1 MRTAV
6 CLLAVLFA
14 LTSVTG
20 AAQAQVDSVRLE
32 RLQARVNSQDRVRVL
47 TDWGLVQLYNPRL
60 TDEAITYART
70 EFARSLSGAVPPFP
84 QPLPLSQVSQIHV
97 RGSAAGSG
105 AIIGA
110 SVLGGLGL
118 VLGIAAAAEGGF
130 LAPSGGE
137 VLLVG
142 VGFAGIGALI
152 GGAIGAASGKWKTIY
167 RAP

>member
-1 MRTAV
+1 MRCTAV
-6 CLLAVLFA
+6 VTILALA
-14 LTSVTG
+14 SVTG
-20 AAQAQVDSVRLE
+20 TAQAQADSVRLE
-32 RLQARVNSQDRVRVL
+32 RLQARVNSQARVRVL

-60 TDEAITYART
+60 TDEAITYARM
-70 EFARSLSGAVPPFP
+70 EFVRSLSGAVPLFP

-118 VLGIAAAAEGGF
+118 VIGLGAAAEGGF
-130 LAPSGGE
+130 LAPSAAE
-137 VLLVG
+137 VVLVT
-142 VGFAGIGALI
+142 VGLAGIGALI
-152 GGAIGAASGKWKTIY
+152 GGAIGAASGKWKTAY